1 MAILLALRFVCEM
14 AALAA
19 VAYWGQQATD
29 GVAGIALAAI
39 TVAVVAV
46 VWGVFLAPKRRLEVG
61 LPVRLMIELAVW
73 TAAAAALWSAARP
86 TLAAWLI
93 FGGGRAGG
101 RQPTTAADV
110 ATPLAPPPAR
120 TTGWQVP

>member
-73 TAAAAALWSAARP
+73 TAAAAALWSAGRP
-86 TLAAWLI
+86 TLAVVLFIVAVVTGAI
-93 FGGGRAGG
+93 NAS
-101 RQPTTAADV
+101 TAAK
-110 ATPLAPPPAR
+110 TAP
-120 TTGWQVP
+120 W